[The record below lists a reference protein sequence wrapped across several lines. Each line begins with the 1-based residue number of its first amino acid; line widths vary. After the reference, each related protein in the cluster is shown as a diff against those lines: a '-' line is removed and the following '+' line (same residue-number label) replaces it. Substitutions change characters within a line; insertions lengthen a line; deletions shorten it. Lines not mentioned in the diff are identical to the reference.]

1 LLGTFLTGNSFITEA
16 GVDPFAQRK
25 EDKKKRADK
34 QEKNRLVNLKRA
46 AKVGALPRL

>member
-1 LLGTFLTGNSFITEA
+1 LIISYVTEP

-25 EDKKKRADK
+25 QEKKKQVEK
-34 QEKNRLVNLKRA
+34 QEKNRLENLKKA